1 MKTELPEPF
10 KRLLVLLDGGEL
22 GPIPAVCYG
31 RQDDGDSDGMVF
43 VSTTGN
49 VAYVKE
55 LVLDWKY
62 LRDVCPEYE
71 LPESEKFIEEADNE

>member
-1 MKTELPEPF
+1 M
-10 KRLLVLLDGGEL
+10 LLDGGEL

-31 RQDDGDSDGMVF
+31 AQDDGDSDGMVF

-49 VAYVKE
+49 VAYVQE

-62 LRDVCPEYE
+62 LDEVCPEYV
-71 LPESEKFIEEADNE
+71 LPESEKFIEEADNATR